1 MLGDK
6 RTIIKSNA
14 CAKCALL
21 LMPINSVETAKGKR
35 NLLRANAEHVFLD
48 INSINI
54 LFLWVFESQA
64 KVTAWE

>member
-1 MLGDK
+1 
-6 RTIIKSNA
+6 
-14 CAKCALL
+14 
-21 LMPINSVETAKGKR
+21 MPINSVETAKGKR